1 MFADVAQMVEQ
12 RIRNA
17 QVGGSS
23 PPIGCAV
30 LIFFLSFS
38 FISSALK
45 AETLNMSFG
54 ILDNFENTNSDGIIS
69 KGERAVILFS
79 FEEISE
85 NPDSINYIR
94 SPKYLIEN
102 LVIDLDRN
110 RGNFTVIPPLE
121 LKPDTVFQIKFQIF
135 SGQNIDTLLFEIPIA
150 FTLDSVEHIISDSL
164 VSFKVFHE
172 PSLNIKYQ
180 RYLKIT
186 HFPSLEENII
196 ELNFFDPTILTGD
209 IRINRT
215 GLFIAEPVYKMND
228 LEVKL
233 KNLVHIFYLPSKE
246 IYKYI
251 VVADIDPTLLC
262 RAQLM
267 DISNLLRPDDIII
280 PFINFKN
287 SEHTNTLNSI
297 EYIILYL
304 QHSCIL
310 DFNREFLDMIYDF
323 SNQYKLILLSSSTL
337 NCFTNC
343 SKAEHLLNE
352 KGLIFVRELNSV
364 SGLFESKFQLSV
376 RNLQV
381 NNVIDFICEDTICRI
396 SSTGLVMRSSNITLI
411 SADLSSIAA
420 LGEEFTNNLINY
432 LDNGHHNIE
441 NDTFIPPIEISRTF
455 PNPVFQDG
463 TTISLNLIKEGNLEI
478 SITDISGRDICPIYN
493 GFETAGDH
501 NYYWNGKDRNLNI
514 LPCGLYFITA
524 LYKSVSENYKTTH
537 KILLVR

>member
-1 MFADVAQMVEQ
+1 MFAGVAQMVEQ

-30 LIFFLSFS
+30 LIFLFLFS
-38 FISSALK
+38 FTFSALK

-69 KGERAVILFS
+69 KGERVVILFS

-102 LVIDLDRN
+102 LVIDSDRN
-110 RGNFTVIPPLE
+110 RGNFIITPPLE
-121 LKPDTVFQIKFQIF
+121 LEPDTIFQIKFQIF
-135 SGQNIDTLLFEIPIA
+135 SGQNVDTLLFEIPIA
-150 FTLDSVEHIISDSL
+150 FTLDSLEHVISDSL
-164 VSFKVFHE
+164 VFFKVFHE

-196 ELNFFDPTILTGD
+196 ELNYFDPTILTGE
-209 IRINRT
+209 IRVNRT
-215 GLFIAEPVYKMND
+215 GLFIVEPVYKMNN
-228 LEVKL
+228 LEIKL
-233 KNLVHIFYLPSKE
+233 KNIVHIFYLPSQGMN
-246 IYKYI
+246 KY
-251 VVADIDPTLLC
+251 VVVTDIDPTISC
-262 RAQLM
+262 RAQLT

-280 PFINFKN
+280 PFKNFEDL
-287 SEHTNTLNSI
+287 EHPNTLNST

-304 QHSCIL
+304 QQSCIL
-310 DFNREFLDMIYDF
+310 DFNRNFLDMIYDF
-323 SNQYKLILLSSSTL
+323 SNQYKLILLGSSTL

-343 SKAEHLLNE
+343 SEAELLLNE

-364 SGLFESKFQLSV
+364 SGLFESKLQFSV
-376 RNLQV
+376 GNLQI
-381 NNVIDFICEDTICRI
+381 NNVVDFICEDTICRI
-396 SSTGLVMRSSNITLI
+396 SSIPLVMRSSNITLI
-411 SADLSSIAA
+411 SADLSSITE

-432 LDNGHHNIE
+432 LDNGHQNIE
-441 NDTFIPPIEISRTF
+441 NDTFIPPIEISSAF
-455 PNPVFQDG
+455 PNPVFQNG
-463 TTISLNLIKEGNLEI
+463 TTISLNLIKNGNLEI

-501 NYYWNGKDRNLNI
+501 SYYWNGKDRNLNI

-524 LYKSVSENYKTTH
+524 MYKSVSENYKTSH